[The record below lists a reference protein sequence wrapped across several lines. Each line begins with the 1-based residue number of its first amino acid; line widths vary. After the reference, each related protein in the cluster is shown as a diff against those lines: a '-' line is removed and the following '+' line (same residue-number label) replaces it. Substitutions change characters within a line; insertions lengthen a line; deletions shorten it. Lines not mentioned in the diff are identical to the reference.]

1 MLVHRFPAG
10 LSLAAVLVANQ
21 STRRTVTR
29 MAVQLGLVIPL
40 AAGPTAALPVAEGQA
55 EGTLTGLAGGMLT
68 YLAPVQVLPEAQT
81 GHPGRSTRIVFCRIV
96 PRHRRGL
103 SRSRR

>member
-1 MLVHRFPAG
+1 MLIHRFPVA

-29 MAVQLGLVIPL
+29 VAVQLGLVIPL
-40 AAGPTAALPVAEGQA
+40 AAGPTASLPVSEGRA
-55 EGTLTGLAGGMLT
+55 EGTLTGLAGGVLT
-68 YLAPVQVLPEAQT
+68 YLAPVHVLLEAQT
-81 GHPGRSTRIVFCRIV
+81 KHPGRSTRIVFCRIV